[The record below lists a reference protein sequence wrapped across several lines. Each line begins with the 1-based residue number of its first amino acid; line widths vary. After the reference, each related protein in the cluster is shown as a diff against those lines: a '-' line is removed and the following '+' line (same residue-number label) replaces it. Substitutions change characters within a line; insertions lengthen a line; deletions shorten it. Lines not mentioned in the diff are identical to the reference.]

1 MYVYFKIRYSCD
13 NAHSYT
19 LFFMEANMVID
30 ISLILGTCVT
40 AVVAVISYFL
50 KRTIGTVD
58 RHDQAINHIQM
69 TYVTKD
75 ELKDVKGELKGS
87 LDKVSSDVEEI
98 KENCLSK
105 RDYYRLQNKT
115 EEKIDKMYDLLLQM
129 NGGNH
134 HAD

>member
-1 MYVYFKIRYSCD
+1 
-13 NAHSYT
+13 
-19 LFFMEANMVID
+19 MVID

-50 KRTIGTVD
+50 KRTISTVD

-105 RDYYRLQNKT
+105 RDYYRLQTKT

-134 HAD
+134 HAN